1 MAKSSKSIEKTV
13 IVYAGLPMVLVLV
26 LLVALF
32 AFTRIAEL
40 VDARESLL
48 NEYSFALQVD
58 SLSAEQLKEL
68 ESIRLERLAEID
80 REFWNYMAVAVV
92 ILLLGVAIPILASK
106 HIASIM
112 EQNLTLL
119 RERVTHRGR
128 EGAALMPQVF
138 DFNEFGELADRM
150 GQILSEHG
158 ETELRWKQ
166 AEKELVDTNKNLFKQ
181 ANELEQ
187 QNQTAHRLKEAAQLS
202 EQQLKELNERLELA
216 VKEAQL
222 SAQQAESANHAK
234 SDFLATMSHEI
245 RTPMNGVLGFI
256 NILSETDLN
265 RQQLEYLDAIR
276 SSGKTLLFLINDIL
290 DFTKIESGHLELE
303 IRRFN
308 LVTTLRE
315 LVAIFANQ
323 ATQKSIKLRLDI
335 GDDVPREI
343 NGDEIRIRQILTNL
357 LSNAVKFTESGEI
370 CLSVRGDARQHSD
383 GLSLIEFEVRDSGIG
398 IHPEQ
403 LESLFCAFTQA
414 DSSMTRKYGGTGLGL
429 AICKRL
435 VEAMRG
441 KVWAT
446 SQIGEGSC
454 FYAQIRV
461 QAIAAAQKATPRHI
475 PIKNE
480 ASQAHSASQPVRT
493 LGEKIPLKIVAAE
506 DDKANQRVLKI
517 VLKRM
522 GWDAVFAENGVE
534 LIDYLKVNSCD
545 LIFMDL
551 QMPIMGGVEATQLI
565 RDGVAGDEIKGVK
578 IIALTANSLGNEQ
591 SMCMEAGMDGFL
603 TKPLAVDLLKQ
614 QIVSLFPAEASDL
627 TKA

>member
-158 ETELRWKQ
+158 ETELRWKR

-357 LSNAVKFTESGEI
+357 LSNAVKFTESGEV

>member
-158 ETELRWKQ
+158 ETELRWKR

-357 LSNAVKFTESGEI
+357 LSNAVKFTESGEV

-435 VEAMRG
+435 AEAMRG

-493 LGEKIPLKIVAAE
+493 LGEKIPLKIVVAE

>member
-13 IVYAGLPMVLVLV
+13 IVYAGLPMVLVLM

-158 ETELRWKQ
+158 ETELRWKR

-357 LSNAVKFTESGEI
+357 LSNAVKFTESGEV

-435 VEAMRG
+435 AEAMRG

-493 LGEKIPLKIVAAE
+493 LGEKIPLKIVVAE